1 MSKLY
6 HQTDAETAE
15 VILRT
20 QRMKPGSGG
29 LAGGGIY
36 FATTP
41 ELTGHKAHKKGVIL
55 EATVSL
61 GKVLTLDA
69 TGDPDMTLRKLK
81 SKGFDSVCIARKV
94 SSGQEYVVYDPEQVL
109 SIVRVLS
116 PEAAEK
122 ERNKRAH
129 EHAKILIYCFG
140 QCLVKAA
147 GYSCKDAREAGMLST
162 CKDARAA
169 GFTCKDAL
177 LAGFTCKDASEAGFT
192 WEDAKEAGFTFKDLR
207 EAGFNCKDAR
217 EAGLKGFSNAAMGS
231 TFSLQLN
238 NYPDHSIQTPALRG
252 MVTAE
257 LYPSLQSRSLEWMP
271 GVKDDTIRISPKGS
285 PNIVFRHRGFE
296 LYADPYDPGDGL
308 LGLDSSFYV
317 RPGNANASQVSF
329 ESVNFPGHFLRH
341 AGFRLFLHP
350 KDGSAL
356 FNADSTFQPIEER
369 QGLPGFFE
377 RLG

>member
-1 MSKLY
+1 MKL
-6 HQTDAETAE
+6 
-15 VILRT
+15 
-20 QRMKPGSGG
+20 GSGG

-81 SKGFDSVCIARKV
+81 SKGFDCVCIARKV
-94 SSGQEYVVYDPEQVL
+94 ASGQEYVVYDPEQVL

-177 LAGFTCKDASEAGFT
+177 LAGFTCKDAREAGFT
-192 WEDAKEAGFTFKDLR
+192 WKDAKEAGFTFKDLR
-207 EAGFNCKDAR
+207 EAGIKAGKECF
-217 EAGLKGFSNAAMGS
+217 EAGFTYEDGRAAGFSFA
-231 TFSLQLN
+231 
-238 NYPDHSIQTPALRG
+238 
-252 MVTAE
+252 V
-257 LYPSLQSRSLEWMP
+257 
-271 GVKDDTIRISPKGS
+271 V
-285 PNIVFRHRGFE
+285 
-296 LYADPYDPGDGL
+296 PYDETLMVEGTNEKVFDNPDVVRLVL
-308 LGLDSSFYV
+308 LFV
-317 RPGNANASQVSF
+317 WAQGNSPS
-329 ESVNFPGHFLRH
+329 
-341 AGFRLFLHP
+341 
-350 KDGSAL
+350 
-356 FNADSTFQPIEER
+356 
-369 QGLPGFFE
+369 
-377 RLG
+377 